1 MSTSASASASARPT
15 SSDVAEQCAR
25 HVLHELISTEQQY
38 VEDLVSG
45 IERYSH
51 IFSPL
56 PSLPVGLAGQ
66 QHVLL
71 PYVTQIAKLHRYR
84 LLPLMLQHRN
94 QLELLFER
102 WYALID
108 QDFFNCYVLFAASQR
123 TSLQLYHKHELYFKR
138 LQITL
143 GDPLGIRSFLLKP
156 VQRVT
161 KYPLLLSRFIQAF
174 YEHRQLISKRVF
186 EVACRLETRLRELLE
201 RANQSDQLNDIK
213 HFNAFSILNEAS
225 FITVG
230 EFQLNDGRLR
240 RSYSCKL
247 FAFNTCLI
255 YTESKGR
262 KQLLRGNF
270 LLPDVCFVALSKS
283 FILCN
288 KQRECEFLCQPAVL
302 QKWETIVRQL
312 LDQLAAAEE
321 AEAEAEACQTDSASG
336 QQQQQQQ
343 QQQQLAAE
351 RDAISRTTWY
361 ALH

>member
-1 MSTSASASASARPT
+1 MSASASASASARPS

-56 PSLPVGLAGQ
+56 PSLPVGLVGQ

-71 PYVTQIAKLHRYR
+71 PYVTQIVKLHRYK
-84 LLPLMLQHRN
+84 LLPLMLQHRH

-108 QDFFNCYVLFAASQR
+108 QDLFNCYVLFAASQR
-123 TSLQLYHKHELYFKR
+123 ASLQLYHKHELYFKR
-138 LQITL
+138 LQIQL

-213 HFNAFSILNEAS
+213 HFNALSILNEAS

-283 FILCN
+283 FLLCN

-312 LDQLAAAEE
+312 LDQEPGPAPIER
-321 AEAEAEACQTDSASG
+321 SG
-336 QQQQQQQ
+336 QHVQQQ
-343 QQQQLAAE
+343 E